1 MPAFKP
7 KNLKQIT
14 VSHKSA
20 TTLDG
25 KHTEMLNKFNNDEEV
40 VIPGLEQ
47 EIALLEK
54 RLNPETDSPDSPQ
67 QDSVPLNK
75 KREIQERITKLT
87 NKIKRLKKAKKDY
100 YLQNSEF
107 IFSYF
112 EQKKGLEEGQTKTR
126 KLDAFFN
133 RNKGHHLE
141 STLGEKCAD
150 IVRQYLRNVDEN
162 FLDVNEFVV
171 QKDICPSCRK
181 GELIPVEHE
190 GLVIC
195 NKCSTANKFLLENEK
210 PSYKEPPKEVCF
222 YAYRRINH
230 FREVLA
236 QFQAKE
242 TTHIPEEVL
251 EAIRNQAKKERIP
264 LTEEWFD
271 NARAKEMLKKLRLN
285 RYYEHIPY
293 IKDKLGIRPP
303 VMSPELE
310 EVLCNLFMILQAPYA
325 KYCPDDRSN
334 FLNYYYTGFKLC
346 ELVDQRQFLPYF
358 QMLKDDDKLYEQ
370 DQIWQKMCEEL
381 GWPFIPTERQTHNKS
396 KSLWDLTSEWEK
408 SQK

>member
-1 MPAFKP
+1 MSAFKP
-7 KNLKQIT
+7 KSFKQIT
-14 VSHKSA
+14 ISQKAA

-25 KHTEMLNKFNNDEEV
+25 KHTEIVNKFKNDEEV
-40 VIPGLEQ
+40 IIPNYKN
-47 EIALLEK
+47 EIENLEK
-54 RLNPETDSPDSPQ
+54 RLNDKS
-67 QDSVPLNK
+67 LNLNLSQT
-75 KREIQERITKLT
+75 REINDRIKKLKL
-87 NKIKRLKKAKKDY
+87 KIKKLEKAKKDY
-100 YLQNSEF
+100 YLKNSDL

-112 EQKKGLEEGQTKTR
+112 EQKKGLEEGQSKTR
-126 KLDAFFN
+126 HLHEFFN
-133 RNKGHHLE
+133 RKRNSNVNSSIDNKCDD
-141 STLGEKCAD
+141 S
-150 IVRQYLRNVDEN
+150 VREYLKNVDES
-162 FLDVNEFVV
+162 FLDINEFIV

-195 NKCSTANKFLLENEK
+195 NNCSTANKFLVENEK

-242 TTHIPEEVL
+242 TTHIPDEVL

-310 EVLCNLFMILQAPYA
+310 EVLCNLFMILQSPYA
-325 KYCPDDRSN
+325 KFCPDDRSN

-346 ELVDQRQFLPYF
+346 ELVDQKQFLPYF

-381 GWPFIPTERQTHNKS
+381 GWPFIPTERQTYKN